1 DVLCSISPDGKTAL
15 LARTQSDN
23 GNPLARLFVM
33 EQTDSGW
40 SAPKQVSVEGFS
52 GRTSHIYAH
61 LSFDNAIL
69 FLAVDVP
76 ERGMDLFACRRV
88 DTVPQAWRFS
98 RPVPLG
104 DVINTR
110 GTEGSPFLA
119 YDGTTFYFTSDR
131 YGGYGSQDV
140 FMTRRLDS
148 TLTSWSRPVNLGDR
162 INTGFLDHCFSLSA
176 DGSTALIVSSDSLFG
191 AGVFEVTLPS
201 SLRMGPSIV
210 GAIVGTDAGTSRR
223 TADTIV
229 LTVTFPT
236 NSTRMR
242 ETNVDSV
249 LSSTIH
255 RWRDR
260 PLRILISGHT
270 DRTGIEARNST
281 LSMRRAVTLRRAV
294 LAALKKRRRSKTSVT
309 FACVGR
315 GISEPVGDDRTE
327 AGRQANRRATA
338 RIIIGIGPVA
348 SKPDGD
354 LKRSGRAGRRRR

>member
-1 DVLCSISPDGKTAL
+1 
-15 LARTQSDN
+15 
-23 GNPLARLFVM
+23 
-33 EQTDSGW
+33 
-40 SAPKQVSVEGFS
+40 
-52 GRTSHIYAH
+52 
-61 LSFDNAIL
+61 
-69 FLAVDVP
+69 
-76 ERGMDLFACRRV
+76 
-88 DTVPQAWRFS
+88 
-98 RPVPLG
+98 
-104 DVINTR
+104 
-110 GTEGSPFLA
+110 
-119 YDGTTFYFTSDR
+119 
-131 YGGYGSQDV
+131 
-140 FMTRRLDS
+140 
-148 TLTSWSRPVNLGDR
+148 
-162 INTGFLDHCFSLSA
+162 
-176 DGSTALIVSSDSLFG
+176 
-191 AGVFEVTLPS
+191 
-201 SLRMGPSIV
+201 
-210 GAIVGTDAGTSRR
+210 
-223 TADTIV
+223 ADTIV

-315 GISEPVGDDRTE
+315 GISEPAGDDRTE